1 MPLILIAIIL
11 PIIAII
17 IIYKAVRFF
26 YRGVKVYEENKEE
39 DKEWAK
45 LQSED
50 IEKEATKNN

>member
-45 LQSED
+45 LKSED
-50 IEKEATKNN
+50 IDKEATKNN